1 MKNGLLATCAT
12 QTMILFPLLFIFST
26 NFSLKA
32 IHRIYY
38 HLQRLL
44 RLRADDPLVL
54 PGALPR
60 HLHPALHLPPL
71 RHQEGRHRQRPL
83 LDHRPRRLSPPPRL
97 HKDQLHRPSV
107 SFRKLHLRVCLLCDA
122 G

>member
-1 MKNGLLATCAT
+1 MKNGLLAT
-12 QTMILFPLLFIFST
+12 QTMILFSLLFHILRI

-32 IHRIYY
+32 IHQIYY

-44 RLRADDPLVL
+44 RLGADDPLVL

-83 LDHRPRRLSPPPRL
+83 LDHRPRRLNPTLRL
-97 HKDQLHRPSV
+97 HKV
-107 SFRKLHLRVCLLCDA
+107 RKLSNVISAFNDVQNRIID
-122 G
+122 